1 MSYPGSCRCRAAPRC
16 HTGQS
21 PGRALRAGRRRLLR
35 PPPGEAGI
43 TGLAPINGWRGETG
57 AKEKIEQRVL
67 HGLDYIDQSSLGDLY
82 ILAKTPLALL
92 KTQNAC

>member
-1 MSYPGSCRCRAAPRC
+1 
-16 HTGQS
+16 
-21 PGRALRAGRRRLLR
+21 
-35 PPPGEAGI
+35 
-43 TGLAPINGWRGETG
+43 
-57 AKEKIEQRVL
+57 VL